1 MSMIDNEDA
10 QESAYDIIRRT
21 LESYNLEGLT
31 QFVSD
36 LVFKENVVDPNILE
50 GRLRDTD
57 LYKQRFSGNE
67 ARRRAGLNVLSEA
80 EYLAQENA
88 YRFLFRTSGLPM
100 DMYTDKTVTDALIA
114 GDVSP
119 EEAGARIREAY
130 DAVAQADPVVV
141 SEMRRLY
148 NIDQGTLAS
157 YFLDPERTRP
167 VLVQQARA
175 ATIAGQARQE
185 GFQIGT
191 GTAEELA
198 HRGVTGQEAE
208 TGFQAIAQG
217 GEIFGLTAQE
227 AAGGEQAFSLEEQV
241 GAVFG
246 SNAAAAQRLRQRA
259 RRRQAGFEAGGG
271 FAAQGA
277 EMTGLQ

>member
-1 MSMIDNEDA
+1 MSMIDNEDI

-21 LESYNLEGLT
+21 LERYNLQGLT

-36 LVFKENVVDPNILE
+36 LVFKENIADPNILE
-50 GRLRDTD
+50 GRLRETD
-57 LYKQRFSGNE
+57 QYRQRFAGNE

-80 EYLAQENA
+80 EYIATENA
-88 YRFLFRTSGLPM
+88 YRDLFRISGLPV
-100 DMYTDKTVTDALIA
+100 DMYTDKTVTDALIS
-114 GDVSP
+114 GGVSP

-130 DAVAQADPVVV
+130 DAVAQADPEVV

-148 NIDQGTLAS
+148 NIDEGTLAS
-157 YFLDPERTRP
+157 YFLDPVRTRD

-185 GFQIGT
+185 GIMIGA

-198 HRGVTGQEAE
+198 RRGVSGQEAE
-208 TGFQAIAQG
+208 QGFQAIAQG
-217 GEIFGLTAQE
+217 GEIFGLTAEE
-227 AAGGEQAFSLEEQV
+227 ATAGEQAFSLEEQI

-246 SNAAAAQRLRQRA
+246 SNAAAQQRLRQRA
-259 RRRQAGFEAGGG
+259 RRRQAQFEAGGG
-271 FAAQGA
+271 FAAQGV